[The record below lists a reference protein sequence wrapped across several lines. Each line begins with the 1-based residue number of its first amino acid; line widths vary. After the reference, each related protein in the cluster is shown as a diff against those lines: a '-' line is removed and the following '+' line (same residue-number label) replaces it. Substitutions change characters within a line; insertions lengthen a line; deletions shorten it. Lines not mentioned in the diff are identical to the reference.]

1 MAGLFLFGFEDS
13 PLHVRPGPLS
23 RAVAGAGLVVLYLTF
38 VQGVRV
44 TWRRA
49 PFTALGI
56 GAAAAFF
63 ILGNVAMGGG
73 DAWNGA
79 AVFVISALLLVGAPL
94 GLEYMSATRAP
105 SSAPRRL
112 VLWKIGAIVLLCLAL
127 GWPAVRVWRARSQ
140 VTDLCAG
147 AVVGAPAAK
156 HEAKARASGL
166 EVMSWQDAMPG
177 RPAIISASG
186 GLFFFR
192 WVCVV
197 EHVDGKVTATR
208 TFILD

>member
-1 MAGLFLFGFEDS
+1 VAGIFLFGFEDA

-23 RAVAGAGLVVLYLTF
+23 RAVAGAGLGLLYLTF
-38 VQGVRV
+38 VQGMRV

-63 ILGNVAMGGG
+63 MLGNVAMGGG
-73 DAWNGA
+73 EAWNGV

-94 GLEYMSATRAP
+94 GLEYRSAARAP

-112 VLWKIGAIVLLCLAL
+112 VLWKIGATALLCLVLA
-127 GWPAVRVWRARSQ
+127 WPVVRVWQARSQ
-140 VTDLCAG
+140 VTNLCAG
-147 AVVGAPAAK
+147 AVAGAPAAE
-156 HEAKARASGL
+156 HEAKARDSGL
-166 EVMSWQDAMPG
+166 QVMSWQDPKPG

-192 WVCVV
+192 WFCVV